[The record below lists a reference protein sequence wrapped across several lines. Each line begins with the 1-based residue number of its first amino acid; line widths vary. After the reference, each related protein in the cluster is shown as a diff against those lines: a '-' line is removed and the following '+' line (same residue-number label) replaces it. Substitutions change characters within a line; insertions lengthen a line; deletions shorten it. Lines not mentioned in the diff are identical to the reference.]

1 MSDTDYP
8 CTTELKSTFTGTT
21 GGVLTKEVG
30 AVTGD
35 LELLTRP
42 TEGGI
47 EAEVRYE
54 GARDLYTISGSP
66 LKTTDPH
73 PEAHRAILQKLTT
86 PGRIEKGNELPVDL
100 TSSQGV
106 SPG

>member
-1 MSDTDYP
+1 VSDEKYP
-8 CTTELKSTFTGTT
+8 CTKDLRSTFTSTT
-21 GGVLTKEVG
+21 GGVLTNEVG
-30 AVTGD
+30 AITGQ

-42 TEGGI
+42 ARNGI

-54 GARDLYTISGSP
+54 GARDLYTVSGSP
-66 LKTTDPH
+66 LETTDSH
-73 PEAHRAILQKLTT
+73 PEGHRTILQKLTT
-86 PGRIEKGNELPVDL
+86 PGRIERGNELPVDL